1 MKIMIIDNY
10 DSFTY
15 NIYQIVAEQ
24 NKDTLVFRNDEIS
37 VSRINEINPDKIIIS
52 PGPSHPKNSGVCKE
66 VVGEL
71 GSKIPILGICLGHQI
86 IGYAHGSIIEKAPSI
101 YHGKTSLIEHDNHIL
116 FKGLPNPFN
125 AMRYHSLIIKDESL
139 NSDFNK
145 IAWTSDNLIMGISHK
160 KLPLFGIQ
168 FHPESIATEY
178 GEKILTNFLS
188 I

>member
-52 PGPSHPKNSGVCKE
+52 PGPSHPKNSGVCNE

-86 IGYAHGSIIEKAPSI
+86 IGYAHGSIIEKLLQSI
-101 YHGKTSLIEHDNHIL
+101 MVNH
-116 FKGLPNPFN
+116 
-125 AMRYHSLIIKDESL
+125 R
-139 NSDFNK
+139 
-145 IAWTSDNLIMGISHK
+145 
-160 KLPLFGIQ
+160 
-168 FHPESIATEY
+168 
-178 GEKILTNFLS
+178 
-188 I
+188 

>member
-1 MKIMIIDNY
+1 M
-10 DSFTY
+10 
-15 NIYQIVAEQ
+15 
-24 NKDTLVFRNDEIS
+24 
-37 VSRINEINPDKIIIS
+37 
-52 PGPSHPKNSGVCKE
+52 
-66 VVGEL
+66 
-71 GSKIPILGICLGHQI
+71 
-86 IGYAHGSIIEKAPSI
+86 
-101 YHGKTSLIEHDNHIL
+101 IEHDNHIL